1 MSQKIT
7 PFMWFESQAEEA
19 MHFYTSVFPNSKIVS
34 IKRYPSGITEGP
46 MAGFD
51 GKVLTGVF
59 ELFGE
64 RFMALDGGPVFK
76 PSGAVSFLVECKDQ
90 AEIDTYWDALTQGG
104 DPAAQQCGWL
114 KDKYGF
120 SWQIVP
126 DMSRWMSDDNKE
138 RSDKAMQAMLKMK
151 KIIIADLEAA
161 ANS

>member
-1 MSQKIT
+1 
-7 PFMWFESQAEEA
+7 MWFENKAEEA
-19 MHFYTSVFPNSKIVS
+19 MQFYTSVFPDSKIVH
-34 IKRYPSGITEGP
+34 IQRYPSGITEGP

-59 ELFGE
+59 ELFGQ

-90 AEIDTYWDALTQGG
+90 AEIDSYWNALTADG
-104 DPAAQQCGWL
+104 DPSAQQCGWL

-126 DMSRWMSDDNKE
+126 DMTRWFNEK
-138 RSDKAMQAMLKMK
+138 DKAKSDRAMQEMLKMK
-151 KIIIADLEAA
+151 KIDIAALDAA
-161 ANS
+161 YSA